1 MAMHDMS
8 MVEVEI
14 QGQRFLRATW
24 QERIAARVLEGALAF
39 FLVPLAMGIVA
50 PLLHPGLAA
59 TLGLLCLFAGL
70 AFIMV
75 GDHWL
80 RGAGIG
86 KRMLGLR
93 VIHARH
99 GTPPSA
105 GQCFL
110 RSLKSCTYLS
120 LWGLLANGYDDA
132 KGNNSDEFAVVR
144 ARALPPSLP
153 TPVQAPAGASQSRV
167 KFDDLG
173 DFMAKKFG
181 PKSGD
186 SRE

>member
-1 MAMHDMS
+1 MATTHDAS
-8 MVEVEI
+8 LVEI
-14 QGQRFLRATW
+14 QGQKFLRATW
-24 QERIAARVLEGALAF
+24 QERVGARVLEGVLTFFAVPMALGF
-39 FLVPLAMGIVA
+39 VA
-50 PLLHPGLAA
+50 PLLHPWLAA
-59 TLGLLCLFAGL
+59 TLWLLCLFAGL

-80 RGAGIG
+80 RGAGVG

-93 VIHARH
+93 VMHARH

-120 LWGLLANGYDDA
+120 LWGLLANGYDEV
-132 KGNNSDEFAVVR
+132 KGHNSEEFAVVR

-153 TPVQAPAGASQSRV
+153 APVEAPTDAPQSRV
-167 KFDDLG
+167 NFDDLG
-173 DFMAKKFG
+173 DFLSKKFG
-181 PKSGD
+181 SKGGD
-186 SRE
+186 PQE